1 MTKNKIIKNKQ
12 YKFSRSQLS
21 FFAKEMNE
29 AGGFDDLMLKKKAI
43 EQIDGRMFI
52 ITHQDI
58 KKYKN
63 TFLTGIYKSL
73 RPVFNTKVPYS
84 FWSQIYIALK
94 RNMSPSKLQ

>member
-1 MTKNKIIKNKQ
+1 MTKNKIIQNKP
-12 YKFSRSQLS
+12 YKFSKPQLS
-21 FFAKEMNE
+21 FFAKEINE

-63 TFLTGIYKSL
+63 AFLIGIYKSL
-73 RPVFNTKVPYS
+73 RPAYNTKVPYS

-94 RNMSPSKLQ
+94 RNMCASKW